1 MCQEKSGQ
9 KDSNRQFTN
18 EIQLNV
24 HIHQHNQRISKIF
37 IQRKQ
42 NHYLR
47 KVSAQQQYYS
57 QQSEH
62 GKNPSVQ

>member
-1 MCQEKSGQ
+1 ME
-9 KDSNRQFTN
+9 
-18 EIQLNV
+18 
-24 HIHQHNQRISKIF
+24 NQNFYPKET
-37 IQRKQ
+37 